1 MTTTHEVAERPISG
15 PSEPD
20 ATPGRPAPH
29 PAPPRA
35 GHAAPHAASA
45 EPAAEAARTT
55 RVRPARG
62 SGRGAA
68 PAQRPVR
75 TVDTDAVGSAT
86 ALLDAYP
93 AGDARFFAS
102 PTRTLL
108 THGVRAEVPHD
119 ARPLPER
126 VAATLAEQAGAG
138 YLAPLV
144 VGAVPFDHTAPAALA
159 VPDTVQWAPP
169 LAQDPLIALPAAAP
183 EAAGWSVRPVPE
195 PAAYGAAVA
204 AAVARMRRG
213 EFSKVVLARTL
224 ELTSPDDLD
233 LPAMVQRL
241 ARRDPRGY
249 TFAVP
254 AGAGRTL
261 LGASPE
267 LLVSRSGGQL
277 VANPLAGS
285 TPRSADLA
293 EDVRRAA
300 ALLESEKDLHE
311 HAVVVDAVR
320 AALAPYCASL
330 HVPERPTLVRTA
342 AMWHLSTTVTGE
354 LAERDGRAASA
365 LELACALH
373 PTPAVCGTPTALAR
387 EVIGDLEPF
396 DRGLYTGMV
405 GWEDASGDG
414 EWVVTIRCAEAERR
428 TLRLYAGAGVVAAST
443 PEAET
448 AETGAKFQT
457 FLHAVGVDQ

>member
-1 MTTTHEVAERPISG
+1 MTTTREVAERPMAG

-20 ATPGRPAPH
+20 SAPGQPGQTTTERAAGAPRDEEDT
-29 PAPPRA
+29 AA
-35 GHAAPHAASA
+35 GT
-45 EPAAEAARTT
+45 ARTT
-55 RVRPARG
+55 RVKPARG
-62 SGRGAA
+62 IARAASTPRQTRAVDADSVGA
-68 PAQRPVR
+68 
-75 TVDTDAVGSAT
+75 AT
-86 ALLDAYP
+86 ALLDAYT

-119 ARPLPER
+119 DRPLPRR
-126 VAATLAEQAGAG
+126 VAETLAAQASAG
-138 YLAPLV
+138 NRAPLV
-144 VGAVPFDHTAPAALA
+144 VGAVPFDQSAPAALA
-159 VPDTVQWAPP
+159 VPVTARWAPP
-169 LAQDPLIALPAAAP
+169 LGEDPLIALPAAAP
-183 EAAGWSVRPVPE
+183 EATGWTVRPVPE
-195 PAAYGAAVA
+195 PETYGAAVA

-224 ELTSPDDLD
+224 ELTSPTALD

-241 ARRDPRGY
+241 ARRDPGGY
-249 TFAVP
+249 TFALP
-254 AGAGRTL
+254 AGPGRTL

-267 LLVSRSGGQL
+267 LLVTRRGGHL
-277 VANPLAGS
+277 IANPLAGS

-311 HAVVVDAVR
+311 HAVVVAAVR
-320 AALAPYCASL
+320 AALAPFCATIN
-330 HVPERPTLVRTA
+330 VPERPTLVRTA

-354 LAERDGRAASA
+354 LAERAGRTASA

-373 PTPAVCGTPTALAR
+373 PTPAVCGTPTDLAR
-387 EVIGDLEPF
+387 EVIGELEPF

-414 EWVVTIRCAEAERR
+414 EWVVTIRCAEAEQR
-428 TLRLYAGAGVVAAST
+428 TLRLYAGAGVVDAST
-443 PEAET
+443 PQAET

-457 FLHAVGVDQ
+457 FLHAVGVEQ